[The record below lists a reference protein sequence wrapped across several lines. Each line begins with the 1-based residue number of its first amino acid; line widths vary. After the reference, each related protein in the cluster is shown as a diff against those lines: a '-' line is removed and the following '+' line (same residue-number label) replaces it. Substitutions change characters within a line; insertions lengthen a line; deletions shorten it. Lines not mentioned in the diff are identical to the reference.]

1 MTNIFKFY
9 KNECFRS
16 NESIIYQTMD
26 ASWIKPDPDIE
37 TTQAPGFFHKIKI
50 HLDNLLFR
58 NVPATED
65 KD

>member
-1 MTNIFKFY
+1 
-9 KNECFRS
+9 
-16 NESIIYQTMD
+16 MD

-37 TTQAPGFFHKIKI
+37 TTQSPGFFDKIKI

-58 NVPATED
+58 NVPATKD